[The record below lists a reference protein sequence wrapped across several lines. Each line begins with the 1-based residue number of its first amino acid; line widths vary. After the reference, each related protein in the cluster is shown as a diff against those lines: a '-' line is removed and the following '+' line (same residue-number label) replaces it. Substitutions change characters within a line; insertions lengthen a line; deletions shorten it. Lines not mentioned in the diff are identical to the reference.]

1 MAESSNMKIQKKRL
15 SKNEGIKSI
24 INNQDFNQKSDKE
37 IINELKIQQK
47 EDKKQIELLKKTVNN
62 LLSSKKRKSNPTINT
77 NNIEQFTNVDHMIQI
92 KQLQEENQ
100 KLKNEM
106 NNLQSQIKSLQ
117 INLTQITDI
126 NKEKDEEVKYLSQQ
140 LEKLKNVEKENFELQ
155 NQIKSVS
162 EYTQMIKD
170 LSLENESLK
179 DLFNKAKIEN
189 SEYQP
194 KIEKL
199 EKQVLELRNL
209 KYDDKLLEYEKII
222 ENDNRK
228 IGQQNFEIE
237 KLVNEVN
244 NLKTNNENLQLNSN
258 IQMKE
263 TDELKAIID
272 NLRSDLKTQ
281 EKSIEI
287 LEKEKAQ
294 FILENTNLNSKFE
307 KMENENS
314 NDKDNLKKYNDEVK
328 NLNDKINLLQNEKN
342 NNEIIFLN
350 QIQILTKERNTLETQ
365 LNKYLVEKNSKIP
378 SGKYEDIENKYDI
391 ALSQIK
397 SYRND
402 NKKLFDLSKLQ
413 KEEIYKIYKEIEY
426 YQDII
431 QRIIKYHVSNED
443 IKNIIYSLIDIYN
456 NRKKLI
462 LNQKLLN
469 DKISKYN
476 NFITDMNSKTVED
489 RYNIISKNNY
499 YSGKDFF
506 ELSNC
511 QNELISINQQLF
523 YLNEE
528 ERKLNNQLS
537 QIETSI

>member
-1 MAESSNMKIQKKRL
+1 MADSKKMKIQNKRL
-15 SKNEGIKSI
+15 SKNEGIKLSN
-24 INNQDFNQKSDKE
+24 NNQNVNPKSDKE
-37 IINELKIQQK
+37 IINELKNQQK

-62 LLSSKKRKSNPTINT
+62 LLPSKKRKSNQMN
-77 NNIEQFTNVDHMIQI
+77 NNIEQFTNVDQVIQI

-100 KLKNEM
+100 KFKNEII
-106 NNLQSQIKSLQ
+106 NLQSQIKSFQ

-140 LEKLKNVEKENFELQ
+140 LENLKNVENENIELK

-194 KIEKL
+194 KIDKL

-294 FILENTNLNSKFE
+294 YILENTNLNSKFE

-342 NNEIIFLN
+342 NNEIYFLN
-350 QIQILTKERNTLETQ
+350 EIQILTKERNTLETQ
-365 LNKYLVEKNSKIP
+365 LNKFIVEKHSKIP
-378 SGKYEDIENKYDI
+378 SSKYEDIENKYDI

-413 KEEIYKIYKEIEY
+413 KEEILKIHQEIEY

-431 QRIIKYHVSNED
+431 QRIIKYHVSNDD

-462 LNQKLLN
+462 LNQRILN

-476 NFITDMNSKTVED
+476 NFITDMNSKTIED

-506 ELSNC
+506 ELSNF

-523 YLNEE
+523 NLNEE
-528 ERKLNNQLS
+528 ERKLYNQLS

>member
-140 LEKLKNVEKENFELQ
+140 LEKLKNVENENIELK

-179 DLFNKAKIEN
+179 DLFNKAKKEN

-194 KIEKL
+194 KIDKL
-199 EKQVLELRNL
+199 EKEVLELRNL

-294 FILENTNLNSKFE
+294 FILENTNLNTKFE

-342 NNEIIFLN
+342 NNEVLFLN

-365 LNKYLVEKNSKIP
+365 LNKMIVEKNTKIP
-378 SGKYEDIENKYDI
+378 IGKYEDIENKYDI

>member
-1 MAESSNMKIQKKRL
+1 MADSKKMKIQNKRL
-15 SKNEGIKSI
+15 SKNEGIKLSN
-24 INNQDFNQKSDKE
+24 NNQNVNPKSDKE
-37 IINELKIQQK
+37 IINELKNQQK

-62 LLSSKKRKSNPTINT
+62 LLPSKKRKSNQMN
-77 NNIEQFTNVDHMIQI
+77 NNIEQFTNVDQVIQI

-100 KLKNEM
+100 KFKNEII
-106 NNLQSQIKSLQ
+106 NLQSQIKSFQ

-228 IGQQNFEIE
+228 IEQQNFEIE

-272 NLRSDLKTQ
+272 NLRSDIKTQ

-307 KMENENS
+307 KIENENS
-314 NDKDNLKKYNDEVK
+314 NDKDNLKKYNDEIK

-413 KEEIYKIYKEIEY
+413 KEEILKIHQEIEY

-431 QRIIKYHVSNED
+431 QRIIKYHVSNDD

-462 LNQKLLN
+462 LEQRILN

-476 NFITDMNSKTVED
+476 NFITDMNSKTLED
-489 RYNIISKNNY
+489 RYTIIPKNNY

-511 QNELISINQQLF
+511 QNELISINQKIF

-528 ERKLNNQLS
+528 ERKLNNQLN

>member
-1 MAESSNMKIQKKRL
+1 MADSKKMKIQNKRL
-15 SKNEGIKSI
+15 SKNEGIKLSN
-24 INNQDFNQKSDKE
+24 NNQNVNPKSDKE
-37 IINELKIQQK
+37 IINELKNQQK

-62 LLSSKKRKSNPTINT
+62 LLSSNKRKSNPTNI
-77 NNIEQFTNVDHMIQI
+77 NIEQFTNVDQVIQI

-100 KLKNEM
+100 KFKNEII
-106 NNLQSQIKSLQ
+106 NLQSQIKSFQ

-162 EYTQMIKD
+162 EHTQMIKD

-228 IGQQNFEIE
+228 IEQQNFEIE

-307 KMENENS
+307 KIENENS
-314 NDKDNLKKYNDEVK
+314 NDKDNLKKYNDEIK

-413 KEEIYKIYKEIEY
+413 KEEILKIHQEIEY

-431 QRIIKYHVSNED
+431 QRIIKYHVSNDD

-462 LNQKLLN
+462 LEQRILN

-476 NFITDMNSKTVED
+476 NFITDMNSKTLED
-489 RYNIISKNNY
+489 RYTIIPKNNY

-511 QNELISINQQLF
+511 QNELISINQKIF

-528 ERKLNNQLS
+528 ERKLNNQLN

>member
-1 MAESSNMKIQKKRL
+1 MADSKKMKIQNKRL
-15 SKNEGIKSI
+15 SKNEGIKLSN
-24 INNQDFNQKSDKE
+24 NNQNVNPKSDKE
-37 IINELKIQQK
+37 IINELKNQQK

-62 LLSSKKRKSNPTINT
+62 LLPSKKRKSNQMN
-77 NNIEQFTNVDHMIQI
+77 NNIEQFTNVDQVIQI

-100 KLKNEM
+100 KFKNEII
-106 NNLQSQIKSLQ
+106 NLQSQIKSFQ

-209 KYDDKLLEYEKII
+209 KFDDKLLEYEKII

-228 IGQQNFEIE
+228 IEQQNFEIE

-294 FILENTNLNSKFE
+294 YILENTNLNSKFE

-342 NNEIIFLN
+342 NNEIYFLN
-350 QIQILTKERNTLETQ
+350 EIQILTKERNTLETQ
-365 LNKYLVEKNSKIP
+365 LNKFIVEKHSKIP
-378 SGKYEDIENKYDI
+378 SSKYEDIENKYDI

-413 KEEIYKIYKEIEY
+413 KEEILKIHQEIEY

-431 QRIIKYHVSNED
+431 QRIIKYHVSNDD

-462 LNQKLLN
+462 LNQRILN

-476 NFITDMNSKTVED
+476 NFITDMNSKTIED

-506 ELSNC
+506 ELSNF

-523 YLNEE
+523 NLNEE
-528 ERKLNNQLS
+528 ERKLYNQLS

>member
-1 MAESSNMKIQKKRL
+1 MADSKKMKIQNKRL
-15 SKNEGIKSI
+15 SKNEGIKLSN
-24 INNQDFNQKSDKE
+24 NNQNVNPKSDKE
-37 IINELKIQQK
+37 IINELKNQQK

-62 LLSSKKRKSNPTINT
+62 LLPSKKRKSNQMN
-77 NNIEQFTNVDHMIQI
+77 NNIEQFTNVDQVIQI

-100 KLKNEM
+100 KFKNEII
-106 NNLQSQIKSLQ
+106 NLQSQIKSFQ

-228 IGQQNFEIE
+228 IEQQNFEIE

-272 NLRSDLKTQ
+272 NLRSNIKTQ

-307 KMENENS
+307 KIENENS
-314 NDKDNLKKYNDEVK
+314 NDKDNLKKYNDEIK

-413 KEEIYKIYKEIEY
+413 KEEILKIHQEIEY

-431 QRIIKYHVSNED
+431 QRIIKYHVSNDD

-462 LNQKLLN
+462 LEQRILN

-476 NFITDMNSKTVED
+476 NFITDMNSKTLED
-489 RYNIISKNNY
+489 RYTIIPKNNY

-511 QNELISINQQLF
+511 QNELISINQKIF

-528 ERKLNNQLS
+528 ERKLNNQLN

>member
-1 MAESSNMKIQKKRL
+1 
-15 SKNEGIKSI
+15 
-24 INNQDFNQKSDKE
+24 
-37 IINELKIQQK
+37 
-47 EDKKQIELLKKTVNN
+47 
-62 LLSSKKRKSNPTINT
+62 
-77 NNIEQFTNVDHMIQI
+77 
-92 KQLQEENQ
+92 
-100 KLKNEM
+100 
-106 NNLQSQIKSLQ
+106 
-117 INLTQITDI
+117 
-126 NKEKDEEVKYLSQQ
+126 
-140 LEKLKNVEKENFELQ
+140 
-155 NQIKSVS
+155 
-162 EYTQMIKD
+162 MIKD

-228 IGQQNFEIE
+228 IEQQNFEIE

-272 NLRSDLKTQ
+272 NLRSDIKTQ

-307 KMENENS
+307 KIENENS
-314 NDKDNLKKYNDEVK
+314 NDKDNLKKYNDEIK

-342 NNEIIFLN
+342 NNEIYFLN
-350 QIQILTKERNTLETQ
+350 EIQILTKERNTLETQ
-365 LNKYLVEKNSKIP
+365 LNKFIVEKHSKTP
-378 SGKYEDIENKYDI
+378 STKYEDIENKYDI

-413 KEEIYKIYKEIEY
+413 KEEILKIHQEIEY

-431 QRIIKYHVSNED
+431 QRIIKYHVSNDD

-462 LNQKLLN
+462 LNQRILN

-476 NFITDMNSKTVED
+476 NFITDMNSKTIED

-506 ELSNC
+506 ELSNF

-523 YLNEE
+523 NLNEE
-528 ERKLNNQLS
+528 ERKLYNQLS

>member
-1 MAESSNMKIQKKRL
+1 MADSKKMKIQNKRL
-15 SKNEGIKSI
+15 SKNEGIKLSN
-24 INNQDFNQKSDKE
+24 NNQNVNPRSDKE
-37 IINELKIQQK
+37 IINELKNQQK

-62 LLSSKKRKSNPTINT
+62 LLPSKKRKSNQMN
-77 NNIEQFTNVDHMIQI
+77 NNIEQFTNVDQVIQI

-100 KLKNEM
+100 KFKNEII
-106 NNLQSQIKSLQ
+106 NLQSQIKSFQ

-179 DLFNKAKIEN
+179 DLFNKAKKEN

-272 NLRSDLKTQ
+272 NLRSDIKTQ

-307 KMENENS
+307 KIENENS
-314 NDKDNLKKYNDEVK
+314 NDKDNLKKYNDEIK

-413 KEEIYKIYKEIEY
+413 KEEILKIHQEIEY

-431 QRIIKYHVSNED
+431 QRIIKYHVSNDD

-462 LNQKLLN
+462 LEQRILN

-476 NFITDMNSKTVED
+476 NFITDMNSKTLED
-489 RYNIISKNNY
+489 RYTIIPKNNY

-511 QNELISINQQLF
+511 QNELISINQKIF

-528 ERKLNNQLS
+528 ERKLNNQLN

>member
-1 MAESSNMKIQKKRL
+1 MADSKKMKIQNKRL
-15 SKNEGIKSI
+15 SKNEGIKLSN
-24 INNQDFNQKSDKE
+24 NNQNVNPKSDKE
-37 IINELKIQQK
+37 IINELKNQQK

-62 LLSSKKRKSNPTINT
+62 LLPSKKRKSNQMN
-77 NNIEQFTNVDHMIQI
+77 NNIEQFTNVDQVIQI

-100 KLKNEM
+100 KFKNEII
-106 NNLQSQIKSLQ
+106 NLQSQIKSFQ

-228 IGQQNFEIE
+228 IEQQNFEIE

-294 FILENTNLNSKFE
+294 FILENTNLNTKFE

-342 NNEIIFLN
+342 NNEVLFLN

-413 KEEIYKIYKEIEY
+413 KEEILKIHQEIEY

-431 QRIIKYHVSNED
+431 QRIIKYHVSNDD

-462 LNQKLLN
+462 LEQRILN

-476 NFITDMNSKTVED
+476 NFITDMNSKTLED
-489 RYNIISKNNY
+489 RYTIIPKNNY

-511 QNELISINQQLF
+511 QNELISINQKIF

-528 ERKLNNQLS
+528 ERKLNNQLN

>member
-1 MAESSNMKIQKKRL
+1 MADSKKMKIQNKRL
-15 SKNEGIKSI
+15 SKNEGIKLSN
-24 INNQDFNQKSDKE
+24 NNQNVNPKSDKE
-37 IINELKIQQK
+37 IINELKNQQK

-62 LLSSKKRKSNPTINT
+62 LLPSKKRKSNQMN
-77 NNIEQFTNVDHMIQI
+77 NNIEQFTNVDQMIQI
-92 KQLQEENQ
+92 KQIQEENQ

-106 NNLQSQIKSLQ
+106 KNLQSQIKSLQ

-228 IGQQNFEIE
+228 IEQQNFEIE

-272 NLRSDLKTQ
+272 NLRSDIKTQ

-307 KMENENS
+307 KIENENS
-314 NDKDNLKKYNDEVK
+314 NDKDNLKKYNDEIK

-342 NNEIIFLN
+342 NNEIYFLN
-350 QIQILTKERNTLETQ
+350 EIQILTKERNTLETQ
-365 LNKYLVEKNSKIP
+365 LNKFIVEKHSKIP
-378 SGKYEDIENKYDI
+378 SSKYEDIENKYDI

-413 KEEIYKIYKEIEY
+413 KEEILKIHQEIEY

-431 QRIIKYHVSNED
+431 QRIIKYHVSNDD

-462 LNQKLLN
+462 LEQRILN

-476 NFITDMNSKTVED
+476 NFITDMNSKTLED
-489 RYNIISKNNY
+489 RYTIIPKNNY

-511 QNELISINQQLF
+511 QNELISINQKIF

-528 ERKLNNQLS
+528 ERKLNNQLN

>member
-62 LLSSKKRKSNPTINT
+62 LLSSNKRKSNPTNI
-77 NNIEQFTNVDHMIQI
+77 NIEQFTNVDQMIQI
-92 KQLQEENQ
+92 KQIQEENQ

-106 NNLQSQIKSLQ
+106 KNLQSQIKSLQ

-140 LEKLKNVEKENFELQ
+140 LENLKNVENENIELK

-194 KIEKL
+194 KIDKL

-294 FILENTNLNSKFE
+294 FILENTNLNTKFE

-342 NNEIIFLN
+342 NNEVLFLN

-365 LNKYLVEKNSKIP
+365 LNKFIVEKHSKIP
-378 SGKYEDIENKYDI
+378 SSKYEDIENKYDI

-413 KEEIYKIYKEIEY
+413 KEEILKIHQEIEY

-431 QRIIKYHVSNED
+431 QRIIKYHVSNDD

-462 LNQKLLN
+462 LNQRILN

-476 NFITDMNSKTVED
+476 NFITDMNSKTIED

-506 ELSNC
+506 ELSNF
-511 QNELISINQQLF
+511 QNELISINQKLF
-523 YLNEE
+523 NLNEE
-528 ERKLNNQLS
+528 ERKLYNQLS

>member
-1 MAESSNMKIQKKRL
+1 MADSKKMKIQNKRL
-15 SKNEGIKSI
+15 SKNEGIKLSN
-24 INNQDFNQKSDKE
+24 NNQNVNPKSDKE
-37 IINELKIQQK
+37 IINELKNQQK

-62 LLSSKKRKSNPTINT
+62 LLPSKKRKSNQMN
-77 NNIEQFTNVDHMIQI
+77 NNIEQFTNVDQVIQI

-100 KLKNEM
+100 KFKNEII
-106 NNLQSQIKSLQ
+106 NLQSQIKSFQ

-228 IGQQNFEIE
+228 IEQQNFEIE

-272 NLRSDLKTQ
+272 NLRSDIKTQ

-307 KMENENS
+307 KIENKNS

-413 KEEIYKIYKEIEY
+413 KEEILKIHQEIEY

-431 QRIIKYHVSNED
+431 QRIIKYHVSNDD

-462 LNQKLLN
+462 LEQRILN

-476 NFITDMNSKTVED
+476 NFITDMNSKTLED
-489 RYNIISKNNY
+489 RYTIIPKNNY

-511 QNELISINQQLF
+511 QNELISINQKIF

-528 ERKLNNQLS
+528 ERKLNNQLN

>member
-1 MAESSNMKIQKKRL
+1 MADSKKMKIQNKRL
-15 SKNEGIKSI
+15 SKNEGIKLSN
-24 INNQDFNQKSDKE
+24 NNQNVNPKSDKE
-37 IINELKIQQK
+37 IINELKNQQK

-62 LLSSKKRKSNPTINT
+62 LLPSKKRKSNQMN
-77 NNIEQFTNVDHMIQI
+77 NNIEQFTNVDQVIQI

-100 KLKNEM
+100 KFKNEII
-106 NNLQSQIKSLQ
+106 NLQSQIKSFQ

-272 NLRSDLKTQ
+272 NLRSDIKTQ

-307 KMENENS
+307 KIENENS
-314 NDKDNLKKYNDEVK
+314 NDKDNLKKYNDEIK

-413 KEEIYKIYKEIEY
+413 KEEILKIHQEIEY

-431 QRIIKYHVSNED
+431 QRIIKYHVSNDD

-462 LNQKLLN
+462 LEQRILN

-476 NFITDMNSKTVED
+476 NFITDMNSKTLED
-489 RYNIISKNNY
+489 RYTIIPKNNY

-511 QNELISINQQLF
+511 QNELISINQKIF

-528 ERKLNNQLS
+528 ERKLNNQLN

>member
-1 MAESSNMKIQKKRL
+1 MADSAKTKIQKKRL
-15 SKNEGIKSI
+15 SKNEVMKPI
-24 INNQDFNQKSDKE
+24 INKQDFNQKSDKE
-37 IINELKIQQK
+37 IINELKNQQK

-62 LLSSKKRKSNPTINT
+62 LLSSNKRKSNPTNI
-77 NNIEQFTNVDHMIQI
+77 NIEQFTNVDQMIQI
-92 KQLQEENQ
+92 KQIQEENQ

-106 NNLQSQIKSLQ
+106 KNLQSQIKSLQ

-140 LEKLKNVEKENFELQ
+140 LENLKNVENENIELK

-194 KIEKL
+194 KIDKL

-294 FILENTNLNSKFE
+294 YILENTNLNSKFE

-314 NDKDNLKKYNDEVK
+314 NDKDNLKKYNDEIK

-342 NNEIIFLN
+342 NNEIYFLN
-350 QIQILTKERNTLETQ
+350 EIQILTKERNTLETQ
-365 LNKYLVEKNSKIP
+365 LNKFIVEKHSKIP
-378 SGKYEDIENKYDI
+378 SSKYEDIENKYDI

-413 KEEIYKIYKEIEY
+413 KEEILKIHQEIEY

-431 QRIIKYHVSNED
+431 QRIIKYHVSNDD

-462 LNQKLLN
+462 LNQRILN

-476 NFITDMNSKTVED
+476 NFITDMNSKTIED

-506 ELSNC
+506 ELSNF

-523 YLNEE
+523 NLNEE
-528 ERKLNNQLS
+528 ERKLYNQLS

>member
-1 MAESSNMKIQKKRL
+1 MADSKKMKIQNKRL
-15 SKNEGIKSI
+15 SKNEGIKLSN
-24 INNQDFNQKSDKE
+24 NNQNVNPKSDKE
-37 IINELKIQQK
+37 IINELKNQQK

-62 LLSSKKRKSNPTINT
+62 LLPSKKRKSNQMN
-77 NNIEQFTNVDHMIQI
+77 NNIEQFTNVDQVIQI

-100 KLKNEM
+100 KFKNEII
-106 NNLQSQIKSLQ
+106 NLQSQIKSFQ

-209 KYDDKLLEYEKII
+209 KFDDKLLEYEKII

-342 NNEIIFLN
+342 NNEIYFLN
-350 QIQILTKERNTLETQ
+350 EIQILTKERNTLETQ
-365 LNKYLVEKNSKIP
+365 LNKFIVEKHSKIP
-378 SGKYEDIENKYDI
+378 SSKYEDIENKYDI

-413 KEEIYKIYKEIEY
+413 KEEILKIHQEIEY

-431 QRIIKYHVSNED
+431 QRIIKYHVSNDD

-462 LNQKLLN
+462 LNQRILN

-528 ERKLNNQLS
+528 ERKLYNQLS

>member
-1 MAESSNMKIQKKRL
+1 MADSKKMKIQNKRL
-15 SKNEGIKSI
+15 SKNEGIKLSN
-24 INNQDFNQKSDKE
+24 NNQNVNPKSDKE
-37 IINELKIQQK
+37 IINELKNQQK

-62 LLSSKKRKSNPTINT
+62 LLPSKKRKSNQMN
-77 NNIEQFTNVDHMIQI
+77 NNIEQFTNVDQVIQI

-100 KLKNEM
+100 KFKNEII
-106 NNLQSQIKSLQ
+106 NLQSQIKSFQ

-209 KYDDKLLEYEKII
+209 KFDDKLLEYEKII

-228 IGQQNFEIE
+228 IEQQNFEIE

-272 NLRSDLKTQ
+272 NLRSDIKTQ

-307 KMENENS
+307 KIENENS
-314 NDKDNLKKYNDEVK
+314 NDKDNLKKYNDEIK

-413 KEEIYKIYKEIEY
+413 KEEILKIHQEIEY

-431 QRIIKYHVSNED
+431 QRIIKYHVSNDD

-462 LNQKLLN
+462 LEQRILN

-476 NFITDMNSKTVED
+476 NFITDMNSKTLED
-489 RYNIISKNNY
+489 RYTIIPKNNY

-511 QNELISINQQLF
+511 QNELISINQKIF

-528 ERKLNNQLS
+528 ERKLNNQLN